1 MKTRDTEVSTT
12 DLEMELGELKEEV
25 RALPK
30 LDVVV
35 VGRLSEP
42 GAASELRV
50 EFAGCPGGA
59 PVTARSIAPIDA
71 GRVGT
76 AVALVFEGGDPTR
89 PIVLGPLTST
99 LVSRTPRTVQ
109 VDVDGE
115 RLEIGAKK
123 EIALRVGRASI
134 TLTADGKIVIR
145 GAHLVSRS
153 AGVNRIQGGSV
164 QIN

>member
-1 MKTRDTEVSTT
+1 MKTRDTEV
-12 DLEMELGELKEEV
+12 EIQLGELEEETRV
-25 RALPK
+25 LPK
-30 LDVVV
+30 LEGVV

-50 EFAGCPGGA
+50 EFDGCPAGA
-59 PVTARSIAPIDA
+59 PVTARSIVPIDA

-99 LVSRTPRTVQ
+99 FVSGARQAVQ

-145 GAHLVSRS
+145 GSHLVSRS
-153 AGVNRIQGGSV
+153 AGVNRVQGGSV

>member
-1 MKTRDTEVSTT
+1 MKTRDTEV
-12 DLEMELGELKEEV
+12 EIQLGELEEETRV
-25 RALPK
+25 LPK
-30 LDVVV
+30 LEGVV

-50 EFAGCPGGA
+50 EFDGCPAGA
-59 PVTARSIAPIDA
+59 PVTARSI
-71 GRVGT
+71 
-76 AVALVFEGGDPTR
+76 VFEGGDPTR

-99 LVSRTPRTVQ
+99 FVSGARQAVQ

-145 GAHLVSRS
+145 GSHLVSRS
-153 AGVNRIQGGSV
+153 AGVNRVQGGSV